1 MPSMKSFLGIGAMV
15 ALCGLGACSSPSGG
29 GSSAT
34 PVAVT
39 DVRSVAGK
47 WAGLVDA
54 LGPRSDDQY
63 IEVTVREDGTYRATA
78 ARTIGFMDAQGR
90 LQPSDGRLLVLGDS
104 GSRGTAVLLTRDGGP
119 LLQVEVTNAAG
130 TRRTARLRPQP

>member
-39 DVRSVAGK
+39 DVRSVAGP
-47 WAGLVDA
+47 G
-54 LGPRSDDQY
+54 
-63 IEVTVREDGTYRATA
+63 DGYE
-78 ARTIGFMDAQGR
+78 
-90 LQPSDGRLLVLGDS
+90 LQI
-104 GSRGTAVLLTRDGGP
+104 
-119 LLQVEVTNAAG
+119 
-130 TRRTARLRPQP
+130 